1 MTESSMTLG
10 EYLRKISVDLDGDF
24 LREGVRLVAQLVM
37 EGEVAEQ
44 IGAAKYQRTPERTGQ
59 RNGYREHRSWDTRV
73 GTIGLAIPKLREG
86 SYFPSFIEPRRRAE
100 KALLAVVQQAY
111 IEGVSTRKVDDLLQ
125 AMGLAGMDKSQVSRT
140 CKELDELVE
149 EFRNRPLDDSY
160 PYVWLDAIY
169 LKVRQN
175 HRIVSLAAVI
185 AIGVSET
192 GERRVLGLAV
202 GASESEPFWS
212 EFLRSLIGRG
222 LKGVQLVISDNHL
235 GLNAAVNK
243 ILSGATWQRC
253 RVHFM
258 RNLLAH
264 VPQRDKSMIA
274 ALVRTVFAQPN
285 RQAAG
290 QQLAETVKAM
300 QPRWPKAAEVL
311 AAAEDDVLAYMAFPM
326 EHWTRIYSTNPLER
340 LNREIKRRTDVVGV
354 FPDEPSVVRLVGAVL
369 MERADEWEVERRPF
383 SLESMRKLTAPES
396 EALLQLEAS
405 PMRLAPIR

>member
-10 EYLRKISVDLDGDF
+10 EYLRKISADLDGDF

-44 IGAAKYQRTPERTGQ
+44 IGAARYQRTPERTTQ
-59 RNGYREHRSWDTRV
+59 RNGYREPRDWDTRV
-73 GTIGLAIPKLREG
+73 GTVELAIPKLRQG
-86 SYFPSFIEPRRRAE
+86 SYFPSFIEPRRRVE

-125 AMGLAGMDKSQVSRT
+125 GLGLDHLDKSLVSRT
-140 CKELDELVE
+140 CKELDTLVE

-160 PYVWLDAIY
+160 PYVWFDAVY

-175 HRIVSLAAVI
+175 QRIVSLATVI
-185 AIGVSET
+185 AIGVSAT
-192 GERRVLGLAV
+192 GERRVLGLAT

-212 EFLRSLIGRG
+212 EFLRSLVGRG
-222 LKGVQLVISDNHL
+222 LKDVQLVISDSHE
-235 GLNAAVNK
+235 GLKAAIAKV
-243 ILSGATWQRC
+243 LTGAAWQRC

-264 VPQRDKSMIA
+264 VPQKDKSMVA
-274 ALVRTVFAQPN
+274 ALVRMVFAQTH

-290 QQLAETVKAM
+290 AQLAEAVRLM
-300 QPRWPKAAEVL
+300 QPRWPKAADLL
-311 AAAEDDVLAYMAFPM
+311 AQAENDVLAYMAFPA

-340 LNREIKRRTDVVGV
+340 LNREIKRRTEVVGV
-354 FPDEPSVVRLVGAVL
+354 FPNEAAVIRLVGAVL

-383 SLESMRKLTAPES
+383 SLESMRKLTAPEPES
-396 EALLQLEAS
+396 LLEAS
-405 PMRLAPIR
+405 PLRLPPIH

>member
-1 MTESSMTLG
+1 MTEASMTLA
-10 EYLRKISVDLDGDF
+10 EYLRKINVDLEGDF
-24 LREGVRLVAQLVM
+24 LREGVRLLAQLAM
-37 EGEVAEQ
+37 EGEISEQ
-44 IGAAKYQRTPERTGQ
+44 IGAGKYQRTAERKTQ
-59 RNGYREHRSWDTRV
+59 RNGYRERDWDTRV
-73 GTIGLAIPKLREG
+73 GSIALAIPRVREG
-86 SYFPSFIEPRRRAE
+86 SYFPSFLEPRRRVE

-125 AMGLAGMDKSQVSRT
+125 SLGLHGMDRSQVSRT
-140 CKELDELVE
+140 CKELDALVD

-160 PYVWLDAIY
+160 PYVWFDAVY

-185 AIGVSET
+185 AIGVCET

-212 EFLRSLIGRG
+212 DFLRSLIGRG
-222 LKGVQLVISDNHL
+222 LKGVQLVISDSHQ
-235 GLNAAVNK
+235 GLKAAVGK
-243 ILSGATWQRC
+243 VLSGATWQRC

-258 RNLLAH
+258 RNLLAY

-274 ALVRTVFAQPN
+274 ALVRMVFAQPN
-285 RQAAG
+285 REAAG

-311 AAAEDDVLAYMAFPM
+311 AAAEPDVLAYMAFPP

-354 FPDEPSVVRLVGAVL
+354 FPDDASVVRLVGAVL

-383 SLESMRKLTAPES
+383 SLESMRKLTAPEP
-396 EALLQLEAS
+396 ADLLQLEAS
-405 PMRLAPIR
+405 PMRLAPIH

>member
-1 MTESSMTLG
+1 MTLG

-24 LREGVRLVAQLVM
+24 LREGVRLLAQLVM

-44 IGAAKYQRTPERTGQ
+44 IGATKYQRTAERTTH
-59 RNGYREHRSWDTRV
+59 RNGYREPRDWDTRV
-73 GTIGLAIPKLREG
+73 GTVELAIPKLRQG
-86 SYFPSFIEPRRRAE
+86 SYFPSFIEPRRRVE

-125 AMGLAGMDKSQVSRT
+125 GLGLDRLDKSLVSRT
-140 CKELDELVE
+140 CKELDTLVE

-160 PYVWLDAIY
+160 PYVWFDGIY

-185 AIGVSET
+185 AIGVCET
-192 GERRVLGLAV
+192 GERRVLGLAT
-202 GASESEPFWS
+202 GASESEAFWS
-212 EFLRSLIGRG
+212 EFLRSLVGRG
-222 LKGVQLVISDNHL
+222 LKGVQLVISDSHE
-235 GLNAAVNK
+235 GLKAAIAKV
-243 ILSGATWQRC
+243 LSGATWQRC

-264 VPQRDKSMIA
+264 VPQKDKSMVA
-274 ALVRTVFAQPN
+274 ALVRMVFAQTN

-290 QQLAETVKAM
+290 EQLAEAVRLM
-300 QPRWPKAAEVL
+300 EPRWPKAARLL
-311 AAAEDDVLAYMAFPM
+311 AEAENDVLAYMAFPA

-340 LNREIKRRTDVVGV
+340 LNREIKRRTEVVGV
-354 FPDEPSVVRLVGAVL
+354 FPNEAAVIRLVGAVL

-383 SLESMRKLTAPES
+383 SLESMRKLTAPDPETV
-396 EALLQLEAS
+396 LQMEIS
-405 PMRLAPIR
+405 PLRLAPIH

>member
-1 MTESSMTLG
+1 MTLG

-24 LREGVRLVAQLVM
+24 LREGIRLLAQLMM

-44 IGAAKYQRTPERTGQ
+44 IGAAKYQRTPERTTQ
-59 RNGYREHRSWDTRV
+59 RNGYREPRDWDTRV
-73 GTIGLAIPKLREG
+73 GTIELAIPKLRQG
-86 SYFPSFIEPRRRAE
+86 SYFPSFIEPRRRVE

-125 AMGLAGMDKSQVSRT
+125 GLGLDRLDKSLVSRT
-140 CKELDELVE
+140 CKELDTLVE

-160 PYVWLDAIY
+160 PYVWFDAIY

-185 AIGVSET
+185 AIGVCET
-192 GERRVLGLAV
+192 GERRVLGLAT

-212 EFLRSLIGRG
+212 EFLRSLVGRG
-222 LKGVQLVISDNHL
+222 LKGVQLVISDSHE
-235 GLNAAVNK
+235 GLKAAIGKV
-243 ILSGATWQRC
+243 LSGATWQRC

-264 VPQRDKSMIA
+264 VPQKDKSMVA
-274 ALVRTVFAQPN
+274 ALVRMVFAQTN

-290 QQLAETVKAM
+290 EQLAEAVRLM
-300 QPRWPKAAEVL
+300 QPRWPKAATLL
-311 AAAEDDVLAYMAFPM
+311 ATAENDVLAYMAFPA

-340 LNREIKRRTDVVGV
+340 LNREIKRRTEVVGV
-354 FPDEPSVVRLVGAVL
+354 FPNEAAVIRLVGAVL

-383 SLESMRKLTAPES
+383 SLESMRKLTAPDLET
-396 EALLQLEAS
+396 ALQMETS
-405 PMRLAPIR
+405 PLRLAPIH

>member
-24 LREGVRLVAQLVM
+24 LREGVRLLAQLIM
-37 EGEVAEQ
+37 EGEVTEQ
-44 IGAAKYQRTPERTGQ
+44 IGAGKYQRTPERTTQ
-59 RNGYREHRSWDTRV
+59 RNGYREPRDWDTRV
-73 GTIGLAIPKLREG
+73 GTVGLAIPKLRAG

-140 CKELDELVE
+140 CKELDGLVA

-175 HRIVSLAAVI
+175 NRIVTLAAVI
-185 AIGVSET
+185 AIGVCET
-192 GERRVLGLAV
+192 GERRVLGLAT

-212 EFLRSLIGRG
+212 EFLRSLVGRG
-222 LKGVQLVISDNHL
+222 LKGVQLVISDSHQ
-235 GLNAAVNK
+235 GLKTAISRVLN
-243 ILSGATWQRC
+243 GATWQRC
-253 RVHFM
+253 RVHCM

-264 VPQRDKSMIA
+264 VPQRDKSLVA
-274 ALVRTVFAQPN
+274 ALVRMVFAQPN
-285 RQAAG
+285 RQVAG
-290 QQLAETVKAM
+290 QQLAETVKLM
-300 QPRWPKAAEVL
+300 ERRWPKAAELL
-311 AAAEDDVLAYMAFPM
+311 AAAEDDVLAYMAFPP
-326 EHWTRIYSTNPLER
+326 EHWSRIYSTNPLER

-354 FPDEPSVVRLVGAVL
+354 FPDEASVVRLVGAVL

-383 SLESMRKLTAPES
+383 SLESMRKLTAPDPGV
-396 EALLQLEAS
+396 LLQMEAS
-405 PMRLAPIR
+405 PLRLAPIH

>member
-10 EYLRKISVDLDGDF
+10 EYLRKISADLDGDF
-24 LREGVRLVAQLVM
+24 LREGVRLLAQLVM

-44 IGAAKYQRTPERTGQ
+44 IGAAKYQRTPERTTQ
-59 RNGYREHRSWDTRV
+59 RNGYREPRDWDTRV
-73 GTIGLAIPKLREG
+73 GTVALAIPKLRQG
-86 SYFPSFIEPRRRAE
+86 SYFPSFIEPRRRVE

-125 AMGLAGMDKSQVSRT
+125 GLGLDRLDKSLVSRT
-140 CKELDELVE
+140 CKELDTLVE
-149 EFRNRPLDDSY
+149 EFRNRPLEDSY
-160 PYVWLDAIY
+160 PYVWFDAIY

-185 AIGVSET
+185 AIGVCET
-192 GERRVLGLAV
+192 GERRVLGLAT
-202 GASESEPFWS
+202 GASESEAFWS
-212 EFLRSLIGRG
+212 EFLRSLVGRG
-222 LKGVQLVISDNHL
+222 LKGVQLVISDSHE
-235 GLNAAVNK
+235 GLKAAIAKV
-243 ILSGATWQRC
+243 LSGATWQRC

-274 ALVRTVFAQPN
+274 ALVRMVFAQPN
-285 RQAAG
+285 REAAG

-311 AAAEDDVLAYMAFPM
+311 AAAEDDVLAYMAFPL

-340 LNREIKRRTDVVGV
+340 LNREIKRRTEVVGV
-354 FPDEPSVVRLVGAVL
+354 FPDDAAVVRLVGAVL

-383 SLESMRKLTAPES
+383 SLESMRKLTAPEPAS
-396 EALLQLEAS
+396 LLLEAS
-405 PMRLAPIR
+405 PMRLAPIH

>member
-10 EYLRKISVDLDGDF
+10 EYLRKISADLDGDF
-24 LREGVRLVAQLVM
+24 LREGVRLLAQLVM

-44 IGAAKYQRTPERTGQ
+44 IGAAKYQRTPERTTQ
-59 RNGYREHRSWDTRV
+59 RNGYREPRDWDTRV
-73 GTIGLAIPKLREG
+73 GTVALAIPKLRQG
-86 SYFPSFIEPRRRAE
+86 SYFPSFIEPRRRVE

-125 AMGLAGMDKSQVSRT
+125 GLGLDRLDKSLVSRT
-140 CKELDELVE
+140 CKELDTLVE
-149 EFRNRPLDDSY
+149 EFRNRPLEDSY
-160 PYVWLDAIY
+160 PYVWFDAIY

-185 AIGVSET
+185 AIGVCET
-192 GERRVLGLAV
+192 GERRVLGLAT
-202 GASESEPFWS
+202 GASESEAFWS
-212 EFLRSLIGRG
+212 EFLRSLVGRG
-222 LKGVQLVISDNHL
+222 LKGVQLVISDSHE
-235 GLNAAVNK
+235 GLKAAIAKV
-243 ILSGATWQRC
+243 LSGATWQRC

-274 ALVRTVFAQPN
+274 ALVRMVFAQPN
-285 RQAAG
+285 REAAG

-300 QPRWPKAAEVL
+300 QHRWPKAAEVL

-354 FPDEPSVVRLVGAVL
+354 FPDDASVVRLVGAVL

-383 SLESMRKLTAPES
+383 SLESMRKLTAPDP
-396 EALLQLEAS
+396 EALLPIEAS
-405 PMRLAPIR
+405 PLRLAPIH